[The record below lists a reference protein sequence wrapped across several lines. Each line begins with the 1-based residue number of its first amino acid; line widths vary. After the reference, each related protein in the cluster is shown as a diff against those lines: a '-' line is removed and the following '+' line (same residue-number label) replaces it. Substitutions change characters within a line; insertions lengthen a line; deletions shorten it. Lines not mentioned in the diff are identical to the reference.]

1 MATFLPL
8 FVFSVL
14 FPFVGGGVSVEAKP
28 ITWTELGANG
38 GLPKDL
44 STDVERCREI
54 RDPPDTAERSA
65 EAQRAG
71 MGGLVNPELTDVLK
85 GLLKCRM
92 REVGYHPTKLDFI
105 HHPLISC

>member
-1 MATFLPL
+1 M
-8 FVFSVL
+8 
-14 FPFVGGGVSVEAKP
+14 SVEAKP

-92 REVGYHPTKLDFI
+92 REVGYHPAKLDFI
-105 HHPLISC
+105 IHTPLFLVRNIFSFSFP